1 MRNEAPEGVRR
12 RAWGDKIA
20 SRLREGAAG
29 GEGELQRLRGEARW
43 I

>member
-1 MRNEAPEGVRR
+1 MRNEDPEGVRR

-20 SRLREGAAG
+20 SRLREGG
-29 GEGELQRLRGEARW
+29 ESGEGEVQRLRGEARW